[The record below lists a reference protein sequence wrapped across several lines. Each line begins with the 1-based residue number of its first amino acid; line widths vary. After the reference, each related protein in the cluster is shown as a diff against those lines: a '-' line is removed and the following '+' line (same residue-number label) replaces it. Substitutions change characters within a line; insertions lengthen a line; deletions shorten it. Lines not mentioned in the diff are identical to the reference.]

1 MSTPATPSA
10 PQPAG
15 DDRKLVSV
23 DESYIAPSFEDK
35 LHLFWKK
42 NGKAVLALCA
52 VVLLGIVAKGGWDYL
67 QAQKELD
74 IEKAYA
80 GATTSEQLKTFAA
93 ANAGHSLAG
102 VAQLRLADE
111 AYAAGKSADA
121 IAAYDKAFAAL
132 KTGPLAARAQLGR
145 ALAKVQAGKAAEATT
160 DLKQIAA
167 DTGQFKGVRAEAA
180 YHLTSL
186 AAEAANA
193 AEVQKYS
200 DQLMQLD
207 PAGPWTQR
215 ALMLRASTPAA
226 PAAMVAPAKAE
237 APAGGVQIKLPGK

>member
-10 PQPAG
+10 PKPAG

-35 LHLFWKK
+35 LHIFWEK

-52 VVLLGIVAKGGWDYL
+52 VVLLAIVGKGGWDYL

-74 IEKAYA
+74 VQKAYA
-80 GATTSEQLKTFAA
+80 SASTSEQLKAFAA
-93 ANAGHSLAG
+93 SHADHALAA

-121 IAAYDKAFAAL
+121 LAGYEKVIATL
-132 KTGPLAARAQLGR
+132 KTGPLAARAQIGR
-145 ALAKVQAGKAAEATT
+145 ALAKFQSGKAADAVT
-160 DLKQIAA
+160 DLKQIAG
-167 DTGQFKGVRAEAA
+167 DTAQVKGIRAEAA
-180 YHLTSL
+180 YHLTGL
-186 AAEAANA
+186 AADAANGA
-193 AEVQKYS
+193 DVAKYS
-200 DQLMQLD
+200 DQLMQID

-215 ALMLRASTPAA
+215 AMMLRATVPSAPAPAPAKVEA
-226 PAAMVAPAKAE
+226 PAAAASV
-237 APAGGVQIKLPGK
+237 KLPGK